1 MYTPHYTLH
10 FTILYKTGLHYREG
24 PPGVYK
30 IWMKTN
36 DSLISGPKGGENYFD
51 QTWGGGRDLQDVS

>member
-1 MYTPHYTLH
+1 MNYTLH
-10 FTILYKTGLHYREG
+10 YTTLHDTALHYRVG

-36 DSLISGPKGGENYFD
+36 DSLISGLKGGENYFD
-51 QTWGGGRDLQDVS
+51 QTWGAGEGFTGC